1 MNIQNLYPSPE
12 DLVRAR
18 MQGAAHA
25 GYKVEVD
32 GRAIPC
38 LTMHYNGQDGHVSIV
53 LDGRWEI
60 DVPFEYA
67 ERVAWMI
74 ANANAIGQGY
84 SHLGAPN
91 KDKPYAPE
99 VRGGN
104 HLIPSAPQEPAR

>member
-18 MQGAAHA
+18 MQGASRT
-25 GYKVEVD
+25 GYKVEVE
-32 GRAIPC
+32 GRAVPC
-38 LTMHYNGQDGHVSIV
+38 LAMKYGVEGHVTLV
-53 LDGRWEI
+53 LDDRWEI
-60 DVPFEYA
+60 DVPFAYA
-67 ERVAWMI
+67 ERVAWMV

-99 VRGGN
+99 TRGGN
-104 HLIPSAPQEPAR
+104 HLIPGAPKGDDA